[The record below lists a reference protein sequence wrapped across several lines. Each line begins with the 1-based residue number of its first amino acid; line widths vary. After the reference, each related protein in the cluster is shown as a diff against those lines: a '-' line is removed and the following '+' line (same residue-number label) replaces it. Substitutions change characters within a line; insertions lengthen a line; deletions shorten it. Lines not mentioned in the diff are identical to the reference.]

1 MKYVTDVGI
10 LQRHVSR
17 HNHRDEDEEN
27 ALSVDCMRISF
38 EYEYPCVSGPL
49 ILCSVASC
57 HLCRSQPTSPV
68 GGMLASYNVPSTG
81 SKQDK
86 SL

>member
-1 MKYVTDVGI
+1 MTDVGV

-38 EYEYPCVSGPL
+38 EYEYPCSSGPWCRPCPQTL
-49 ILCSVASC
+49 LRSALFVC
-57 HLCRSQPTSPV
+57 HLCRPQPTSLWV
-68 GGMLASYNVPSTG
+68 ACFLAAE
-81 SKQDK
+81 
-86 SL
+86 L